1 MVKRPNDEGTHS
13 TDLDLPDQVID
24 VLKTT
29 SIGYLS
35 VISKSGELYS
45 YPIAYYYSQP
55 TVHFVTPVSAAKY
68 KIIKNNP
75 KVSFIVDNSKVTTD
89 ACGAML
95 QGRAKIFSVGR
106 TFLNILSLAPKISG
120 FSRKYPGM
128 LSFYAKGKELPDE
141 RKLYKY
147 RLIRITPSK
156 IVYWV
161 GYSFGRWTGK
171 DIDDSDDS
179 LDLPNNESSID
190 TVAFMFQPTG
200 LGPRRAGSH
209 DWLTRL
215 DNAPY
220 GFLSNEESKILR
232 GYQTASRTDEEIP
245 RARTSNAERTLL
257 KKAKS
262 KAATTGK

>member
-1 MVKRPNDEGTHS
+1 MANRPKDEDALPA
-13 TDLDLPDQVID
+13 DLDLPSQVVE

-45 YPIAYYYSQP
+45 YPVAYYYSKP

-75 KVSFIVDNSKVTTD
+75 KISFIVDNSKVTTD

-95 QGRAKIFSVGR
+95 QGRARILSVGR
-106 TFLNILSLAPKISG
+106 TLLNILSLAPKISG

-128 LSFYAKGKELPDE
+128 LSFYARGKELPDE
-141 RKLYKY
+141 RKLHKY

-161 GYSFGRWTGK
+161 GYSFGRWTAK
-171 DIDDSDDS
+171 EWDNSDDT
-179 LDLPNNESSID
+179 LDLPINESGLD
-190 TVAFMFQPTG
+190 TIASMLRPT
-200 LGPRRAGSH
+200 LPRVRQAGYH
-209 DWLTRL
+209 DWLAKL

-220 GFLSNEESKILR
+220 DLLSTEESKILR
-232 GYQTASRTDEEIP
+232 GYQVSSETDEEKP
-245 RARTSNAERTLL
+245 GARISNAERTLL
-257 KKAKS
+257 KRSRSTLAR
-262 KAATTGK
+262 TED